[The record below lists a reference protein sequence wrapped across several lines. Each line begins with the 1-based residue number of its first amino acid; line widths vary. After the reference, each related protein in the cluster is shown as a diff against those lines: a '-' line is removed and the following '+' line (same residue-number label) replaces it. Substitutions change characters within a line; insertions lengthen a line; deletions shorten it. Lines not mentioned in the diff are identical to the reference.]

1 MRHLLSFPTRRAS
14 DLCKVPGHEGRPPSA
29 GVMAASL
36 ALQGALASGRAIFGP
51 TEPAHDPRMAVIR
64 AYEEQGNAPAPPIQ
78 KSGGESTE
86 FSLVR
91 QRELARR
98 SSGGGGGSSGGNG
111 GDSGGNGGDSGG
123 NGGDSGSNGGD
134 SGRARGGQTRL
145 RVELP
150 QSLALLYRA
159 LERAFRRQR
168 ARGSFVT
175 RLCQH
180 FLDIWRPTLLRQRAF
195 ESIYERDAYRCTSPV
210 CQRRDVTPHH
220 LRFRSQ
226 GGGDEPENLTA
237 LCVWCHL
244 EAIHGGL
251 LSAEPR

>member
-51 TEPAHDPRMAVIR
+51 AEPAQDPRMAVIR
-64 AYEEQGNAPAPPIQ
+64 VYEEQGNAPAPPIQ
-78 KSGGESTE
+78 KSGGESSE
-86 FSLVR
+86 VSLVR
-91 QRELARR
+91 QRELLQR
-98 SSGGGGGSSGGNG
+98 SAG
-111 GDSGGNGGDSGG
+111 GDSGGS
-123 NGGDSGSNGGD
+123 GGD
-134 SGRARGGQTRL
+134 SGRARGGRTRL

-210 CQRRDVTPHH
+210 C
-220 LRFRSQ
+220 
-226 GGGDEPENLTA
+226 
-237 LCVWCHL
+237 
-244 EAIHGGL
+244 
-251 LSAEPR
+251 

>member
-29 GVMAASL
+29 EVMAASL
-36 ALQGALASGRAIFGP
+36 ALQGALASGRPIFGP
-51 TEPAHDPRMAVIR
+51 AELAQNPRMAVIR

-78 KSGGESTE
+78 KSGGESSE
-86 FSLVR
+86 LSLVR

-98 SSGGGGGSSGGNG
+98 SAGGS
-111 GDSGGNGGDSGG
+111 
-123 NGGDSGSNGGD
+123 GGD

-159 LERAFRRQR
+159 LERSFRRQR

-180 FLDIWRPTLLRQRAF
+180 
-195 ESIYERDAYRCTSPV
+195 
-210 CQRRDVTPHH
+210 
-220 LRFRSQ
+220 
-226 GGGDEPENLTA
+226 
-237 LCVWCHL
+237 
-244 EAIHGGL
+244 
-251 LSAEPR
+251 